1 MSAAAAA
8 AAAAASAA
16 AAAAAHT
23 LVSCHLCMIEP
34 LPLPCPLRIDLSSAY
49 YLSLMHSISVCVFYV
64 CFVLFFFMYA
74 FWFGF
79 CSSHDFFINLLQARI
94 ESVIDNVV
102 SLHWAQRVVV
112 FRGVIFSTFAFDNS
126 FRDDLDLYL
135 FDFGVDGETNTNL
148 TVNAVK

>member
-1 MSAAAAA
+1 M
-8 AAAAASAA
+8 
-16 AAAAAHT
+16 
-23 LVSCHLCMIEP
+23 
-34 LPLPCPLRIDLSSAY
+34 
-49 YLSLMHSISVCVFYV
+49 
-64 CFVLFFFMYA
+64 FVLFFFFYV
-74 FWFGF
+74 
-79 CSSHDFFINLLQARI
+79 CLDFFINLLQARI

-148 TVNAVK
+148 AANAVK